1 MSWMSMLCQTY
12 ENNRQ
17 VAGKSNDDATLS
29 VIAHMPAN
37 SQLEITINA
46 DGEFESASEVAK
58 ENRRILIP
66 VTEASA
72 SRSSGI
78 APHALCDMLSYI
90 AGDFV
95 EHVSGK
101 DKIKAE
107 GKYSAYIQNLHNWAF
122 SDFSHPK
129 VMAIYKYLN
138 KKTVMHDLF
147 THGIVHWDESGMLG
161 NEKIG
166 GQPYEKVLVRFIVLE
181 GDAAKT
187 KECWQDESLM
197 DCYTEYY
204 LSAQNGNKNICF
216 ITGKESVVTENH
228 PKGIVSSNYGAKLIS
243 ANDTVNYTFR
253 GRFTNAQEACTVSY
267 EASQKAHNALTWLA
281 AKQGV
286 LVGTQDKRTYICWNP
301 SGKKVP
307 FVDRLISFDDEEEDE
322 EVSYTE
328 EIYRKK
334 LFKAVQGYKNQLDDN
349 DDIVIIGL
357 DAATTGRLSIV
368 CYDELKASTFL
379 ENLRYWN
386 ETCSWY
392 FTRFTQ
398 DHKPYQEVCTPL
410 AKQIVRRAYGTEREI
425 TQGANQKSAVEVNDK
440 LLKEQVQRI
449 YNCIIDKRAIPKD
462 MVRAIVSKASNPLAY
477 KSRTNYENILSSA
490 CALIKKEK
498 GGKVSMVLDEEN
510 TDRSYLFG
518 RLLAVAEVA
527 ERNALGKEADR
538 PTNATRLQSA
548 FVNRPFSTWSN
559 LKTALNP
566 YMQRLSGASR
576 EFYENCIQDIT
587 CKFEDSD
594 YNNMDRSLNPEYL
607 LGYYLQ
613 RRKLYEKKGDAKDNN
628 AEVIGTENNDTMNVS
643 TIDMSTKDNNSM
655 NREVQ

>member
-1 MSWMSMLCQTY
+1 MSWMSMLYQTY
-12 ENNRQ
+12 ENNKQ
-17 VAGKSNDDATLS
+17 IAGKSDEIATLS
-29 VIAHMPAN
+29 MIAHMTAN
-37 SQLEITINA
+37 SQLEVTINA
-46 DGEFESASEVAK
+46 DGEFVSAAEVAK
-58 ENRRILIP
+58 EDRKIQIP

-72 SRSSGI
+72 SRANII
-78 APHALCDMLSYI
+78 APHALCDTLSYI
-90 AGDFV
+90 AGDFSDFV
-95 EHVSGK
+95 LQEEK
-101 DKIKAE
+101 KKAE
-107 GKYSAYIQNLHNWAF
+107 DKFNTYIQNLSGWVK
-122 SDFSHPK
+122 SEYSHPK
-129 VMAIYKYLN
+129 IVAVYNYLSKRSTIQDLTKYGLIHLDEN
-138 KKTVMHDLF
+138 
-147 THGIVHWDESGMLG
+147 GILSNG
-161 NEKIG
+161 KIG
-166 GQPYEKVLVRFIVLE
+166 GQSYEKALTRFIVLDGNAE
-181 GDAAKT
+181 KV
-187 KECWQDESLM
+187 KECWRDISLM
-197 DCYTEYY
+197 ESYTNYY
-204 LSAQNGNKNICF
+204 LSIQGNDKEICF
-216 ITGKESVVTENH
+216 VTGNYGALTENH
-228 PKGIVSSNYGAKLIS
+228 PNGIVSSSYKAKLIS
-243 ANDTVNYTFR
+243 ANDKENFTYR
-253 GRFTNAQEACTVSY
+253 GRFENTHEACTVSY

-301 SGKKVP
+301 NGKKVP
-307 FVDRLISFDDEEEDE
+307 FMDRLISFDDEEEDE

-379 ENLRYWN
+379 ENLKYWN
-386 ETCSWY
+386 ETCNWW
-392 FTRFTQ
+392 FTKFAQ
-398 DHKPYQEVCTPL
+398 DHKPYQEVYTPL
-410 AKQIVRRAYGTEREI
+410 AKQIVRFAYGTERES
-425 TQGANQKSAVEVNDK
+425 TQGATQKSAVEVSDK

-477 KSRTNYENILSSA
+477 KSRTNYENILSTA

-527 ERNALGKEADR
+527 EKNALGREADR

-566 YMQRLSGASR
+566 YMQRLSTASR

-587 CKFEDSD
+587 CKFEASD
-594 YNNMDRSLNPEYL
+594 FNNMDKSLNPEYL

-613 RRKLYEKKGDAKDNN
+613 RRKLYEKKSDAKGSN
-628 AEVIGTENNDTMNVS
+628 ANDTGVKDSDTMNGG
-643 TIDMSTKDNNSM
+643 TIDVNAKNNNTM